1 MPSNSPGP
9 VTRTPRARKA
19 VVDASQFQ
27 LSLGFTDDLPATPAP
42 RPVASRPASV
52 VSSVPLATPVLV
64 APAMAL
70 AAQPVPPVDAVA
82 EVVVPGPTPSAP
94 ESVEAMARQL
104 EQHPD
109 YRVLRRLVPQ
119 LEFAPLPAS
128 GVLRLLVLDTETTG
142 LEHSRDKII
151 ELALL
156 RVDVDTSTGLPC
168 GTVQVY
174 DGLEDPGMPI
184 PDIAR
189 KVTGIE
195 DSMVQGQHLD
205 ETRIAELL
213 EGVDLVVAHNAAFD
227 RPFVEARLPAF
238 AAKAW
243 ACSFAD
249 IDWKA
254 EGRESAKL
262 SALALELGWFYDAHR
277 AEMDCH
283 ALLAVLQA
291 TLPTSGGSGLARLVE
306 ASKATRYRLQ
316 ANGAPF
322 DAKDALKERG
332 YRWDAAQKVWHT
344 RLADAVALQTEC
356 DWLASEVFRG
366 RAARV
371 QVEALDALVRY
382 ASRPG
387 ELGWRQLG

>member
-1 MPSNSPGP
+1 MPSTSPGP

-19 VVDASQFQ
+19 VVDPSQQ
-27 LSLGFTDDLPATPAP
+27 LSLGFTDDFFVAPVLPAEKPAP
-42 RPVASRPASV
+42 VRAVPAPKPAA
-52 VSSVPLATPVLV
+52 VPLA
-64 APAMAL
+64 
-70 AAQPVPPVDAVA
+70 AVA
-82 EVVVPGPTPSAP
+82 VPSTP
-94 ESVEAMARQL
+94 ESMEDMAALL
-104 EQHPD
+104 EQHAD

-119 LEFAPLPAS
+119 LEFAATPVAAS

-156 RVDVDTSTGLPC
+156 RVDLDTATGLPC

-189 KVTGIE
+189 KVTGID

-205 ETRIAELL
+205 EARVAELL
-213 EGVDLVVAHNAAFD
+213 DGVDLVVAHNAAFD
-227 RPFVEARLPAF
+227 RPFVEARFPAF

-291 TLPTSGGSGLARLVE
+291 VLPTSGGSGLARLLQ

-316 ANGAPF
+316 ATGAPF

-332 YRWDAAQKVWHT
+332 YRWDATQKVWHT
-344 RLADAVALQTEC
+344 RLADEAALQAEGE
-356 DWLASEVFRG
+356 WLAAEVYRG

-387 ELGWRQLG
+387 VIGWKQLE

>member
-1 MPSNSPGP
+1 MPSSPAKQPRTRKSP
-9 VTRTPRARKA
+9 VADP
-19 VVDASQFQ
+19 QQQ
-27 LSLGFTDDLPATPAP
+27 LSLLFNEAPETAPAPTPAP
-42 RPVASRPASV
+42 AAVPVE
-52 VSSVPLATPVLV
+52 LAT
-64 APAMAL
+64 AQPAIAITSDGEAL
-70 AAQPVPPVDAVA
+70 AL
-82 EVVVPGPTPSAP
+82 
-94 ESVEAMARQL
+94 QL

-119 LEFAPLPAS
+119 LHFAAAS
-128 GVLRLLVLDTETTG
+128 GPGVKRLLVLDTETTG

-156 RVDVDTSTGLPC
+156 RVDIDTATGLPC
-168 GTVQVY
+168 GSVQVY
-174 DGLEDPGMPI
+174 DGLEDPGQPI

-189 KVTGIE
+189 KITGID
-195 DSMVQGQHLD
+195 DSMVAGQALD
-205 ETRIAELL
+205 EARITELL
-213 EGVDLVVAHNAAFD
+213 EGVDLVVAHNAGFD

-249 IDWKA
+249 IDWKQ
-254 EGRESAKL
+254 EGRDSAKL
-262 SALALELGWFYDAHR
+262 TALALDLGRFYDAHR

-291 TLPTSGGSGLARLVE
+291 PMPIAGHTGLAHLLAAAE
-306 ASKATRYRLQ
+306 GTRYRLQ

-332 YRWDAAQKVWHT
+332 YRWDAANKVWHT
-344 RLADAVALQTEC
+344 RLMDEAALQGEC
-356 DWLASEVFRG
+356 DWLAAAVYRG

-371 QVEALDALVRY
+371 QVEALDARVRY
-382 ASRPG
+382 ASRAG
-387 ELGWRQLG
+387 LLTWRNIG

>member
-1 MPSNSPGP
+1 MDFVFTETVAAPSVQPQPVPASPP
-9 VTRTPRARKA
+9 PS
-19 VVDASQFQ
+19 VV
-27 LSLGFTDDLPATPAP
+27 
-42 RPVASRPASV
+42 PVAPE
-52 VSSVPLATPVLV
+52 PLATE
-64 APAMAL
+64 AL
-70 AAQPVPPVDAVA
+70 AQ
-82 EVVVPGPTPSAP
+82 
-94 ESVEAMARQL
+94 QL

-119 LEFAPLPAS
+119 LQFAAAPAQS
-128 GVLRLLVLDTETTG
+128 VKRLLVLDTETTG

-156 RVDVDTSTGLPC
+156 RVDVDTATGLPC
-168 GTVQVY
+168 GSVQVY
-174 DGLEDPGMPI
+174 DGLEDPGQPI

-189 KVTGIE
+189 KITGID
-195 DSMVQGQHLD
+195 DSMVAGLALD
-205 ETRIAELL
+205 EARIAELL

-249 IDWKA
+249 IDWKQ
-254 EGRESAKL
+254 EGRDSAKL
-262 SALALELGWFYDAHR
+262 TSLALDLGRFYDAHR

-291 TLPTSGGSGLARLVE
+291 PLPVAGRTGLVHLLAAAE
-306 ASKATRYRLQ
+306 GTRYRLQ
-316 ANGAPF
+316 ATGAPF

-332 YRWDAAQKVWHT
+332 YRWDAANKVWHI
-344 RLADAVALQTEC
+344 RLMDEASLQLEC
-356 DWLASEVFRG
+356 DWLAAEVYRG

-371 QVEALDALVRY
+371 QVEALDAQVRY
-382 ASRPG
+382 ANRAG
-387 ELGWRQLG
+387 LLTWRNIG